1 MNSRRY
7 TMTSL
12 SIVFL
17 ALTIMSVSAIGQNAY
32 AGGGGMSLSAD
43 CSGSSCDI
51 SGTTD
56 RNDQDVTVVVS
67 SSNGIHIVDQLSISG
82 GSFSTTINVSNLDDG
97 TYKIAANQ
105 GSSSK
110 YSLNVSVDVSGGSSD
125 SSASVSNQ
133 LAAAAEEATSTTPSG
148 GLTLSAGG
156 IEGSTT
162 IDVSGTTDRK
172 DQDVNMKVTA
182 SNGNLVGVDQL
193 AISDGSYSTTL
204 NVSNLDGTYTVSV
217 NQGASSKYSLS
228 VDIDVS
234 GGSSDSSDS
243 STSVVGAAA
252 AAEETTAAAASGLTL
267 SAGGVEGSTTID
279 VSGTTDR
286 NGDIT
291 LKVTAPNGNI
301 ISVSQISPSGGS
313 FMTTIETGGAL
324 WSQDGMYSIS
334 AQQGDASNYKTSAD
348 VEIIDGHVIP
358 EFGVI
363 AAMILAVAIVSIIV
377 VTAKT
382 RLSLVPRY

>member
-32 AGGGGMSLSAD
+32 AGGAGMSLSAD
-43 CSGSSCDI
+43 CSGSTCDI

-56 RNDQDVTVVVS
+56 RNDQDVTVVITA
-67 SSNGIHIVDQLSISG
+67 SNGNKVSIDQLSVSG
-82 GSFSTTINVSNLDDG
+82 DSFSMTWNVSASDDD
-97 TYKIAANQ
+97 TYKISANQ
-105 GSSSK
+105 GASSK

-125 SSASVSNQ
+125 SSSSVSNQ
-133 LAAAAEEATSTTPSG
+133 IAASEEEATSTTPSG
-148 GLTLSAGG
+148 GLTLTAGG
-156 IEGSTT
+156 I
-162 IDVSGTTDRK
+162 
-172 DQDVNMKVTA
+172 
-182 SNGNLVGVDQL
+182 
-193 AISDGSYSTTL
+193 
-204 NVSNLDGTYTVSV
+204 
-217 NQGASSKYSLS
+217 
-228 VDIDVS
+228 
-234 GGSSDSSDS
+234 
-243 STSVVGAAA
+243 
-252 AAEETTAAAASGLTL
+252 
-267 SAGGVEGSTTID
+267 EGSTTID

-291 LKVTAPNGNI
+291 LKVTAPNGNVV
-301 ISVSQISPSGGS
+301 SVSQISPSSGS

-324 WSQDGMYSIS
+324 WSQDGMYTIS
-334 AQQGDASNYKTSAD
+334 AHQGAASNYQTSAD

>member
-56 RNDQDVTVVVS
+56 RNDQDVTMVITA
-67 SSNGIHIVDQLSISG
+67 SNGNKVHFAQLDAAG
-82 GSFSTTINVSNLDDG
+82 GSFSTTWNVSASDDD
-97 TYKIAANQ
+97 TYTITANQ
-105 GSSSK
+105 GVSSK

-125 SSASVSNQ
+125 SSTSVTNQ
-133 LAAAAEEATSTTPSG
+133 IAAAAEESTAAAAS

-162 IDVSGTTDRK
+162 IDVSGTTDR
-172 DQDVNMKVTA
+172 
-182 SNGNLVGVDQL
+182 
-193 AISDGSYSTTL
+193 
-204 NVSNLDGTYTVSV
+204 
-217 NQGASSKYSLS
+217 
-228 VDIDVS
+228 
-234 GGSSDSSDS
+234 
-243 STSVVGAAA
+243 
-252 AAEETTAAAASGLTL
+252 
-267 SAGGVEGSTTID
+267 
-279 VSGTTDR
+279 
-286 NGDIT
+286 NGDIAVT
-291 LKVTAPNGNI
+291 VTAPNGNI
-301 ISVSQISPSGGS
+301 ISIDQITPSGGS
-313 FMTTIETGGAL
+313 FMATIETGGAL
-324 WSQDGMYSIS
+324 WSQDGMYIIS

-348 VEIIDGHVIP
+348 VEIVDGHVIP

-382 RLSLVPRY
+382 KLSIVPRY

>member
-32 AGGGGMSLSAD
+32 AAGGGMSLSAD

-67 SSNGIHIVDQLSISG
+67 SGNGIHIVDQLTASD

-105 GSSSK
+105 GASSK

-133 LAAAAEEATSTTPSG
+133 IAAAEDET
-148 GLTLSAGG
+148 
-156 IEGSTT
+156 
-162 IDVSGTTDRK
+162 
-172 DQDVNMKVTA
+172 
-182 SNGNLVGVDQL
+182 
-193 AISDGSYSTTL
+193 
-204 NVSNLDGTYTVSV
+204 
-217 NQGASSKYSLS
+217 
-228 VDIDVS
+228 
-234 GGSSDSSDS
+234 
-243 STSVVGAAA
+243 
-252 AAEETTAAAASGLTL
+252 TTAATSGLSL

-286 NGDIT
+286 TGDIT

-301 ISVSQISPSGGS
+301 ISISQISPSGGS
-313 FMTTIETGGAL
+313 FMSTIETGGAL
-324 WSQDGMYSIS
+324 WSQDGMYTIS

>member
-1 MNSRRY
+1 
-7 TMTSL
+7 MTSL

-32 AGGGGMSLSAD
+32 AAGGGMSLSVD

-56 RNDQDVTVVVS
+56 RNDQDVTVVITA
-67 SSNGIHIVDQLSISG
+67 SNGNIVQVDQLSVSDGI
-82 GSFSTTINVSNLDDG
+82 FSTTFNVSGSDDG
-97 TYKIAANQ
+97 AYKIAANQ
-105 GSSSK
+105 GASSK

-125 SSASVSNQ
+125 SSDSSSNQ
-133 LAAAAEEATSTTPSG
+133 
-148 GLTLSAGG
+148 
-156 IEGSTT
+156 I
-162 IDVSGTTDRK
+162 
-172 DQDVNMKVTA
+172 
-182 SNGNLVGVDQL
+182 
-193 AISDGSYSTTL
+193 
-204 NVSNLDGTYTVSV
+204 
-217 NQGASSKYSLS
+217 
-228 VDIDVS
+228 
-234 GGSSDSSDS
+234 
-243 STSVVGAAA
+243 AAA
-252 AAEETTAAAASGLTL
+252 AAEEETAAAAGGLTL

-324 WSQDGMYSIS
+324 WSQDGMYTIS

-348 VEIIDGHVIP
+348 VEIVDGHVIP

-382 RLSLVPRY
+382 KLSIVPRY

>member
-32 AGGGGMSLSAD
+32 AAGGGMSLSAD
-43 CSGSSCDI
+43 CSGSSCDV

-67 SSNGIHIVDQLSISG
+67 SSNGIHIVDQLSASD

-97 TYKIAANQ
+97 AYKIAANQ
-105 GSSSK
+105 GSSGK

-133 LAAAAEEATSTTPSG
+133 TSAAVAEETTAAAVAG
-148 GLTLSAGG
+148 GLSLSAGG

-162 IDVSGTTDRK
+162 IDVSGTTDR
-172 DQDVNMKVTA
+172 T
-182 SNGNLVGVDQL
+182 
-193 AISDGSYSTTL
+193 
-204 NVSNLDGTYTVSV
+204 
-217 NQGASSKYSLS
+217 
-228 VDIDVS
+228 
-234 GGSSDSSDS
+234 
-243 STSVVGAAA
+243 
-252 AAEETTAAAASGLTL
+252 
-267 SAGGVEGSTTID
+267 
-279 VSGTTDR
+279 
-286 NGDIT
+286 GDIT
-291 LKVTAPNGNI
+291 LKVTAPNGNVV
-301 ISVSQISPSGGS
+301 SVSQISPSGGS

-324 WSQDGMYSIS
+324 WSQDGMYTIS
-334 AQQGDASNYKTSAD
+334 AHQGAASNYQTSAD

>member
-17 ALTIMSVSAIGQNAY
+17 ALTIMSVSALGQNAY

-67 SSNGIHIVDQLSISG
+67 SGNGIHIVDQLSASG

-133 LAAAAEEATSTTPSG
+133 LAAAAAEETAAAAG
-148 GLTLSAGG
+148 GLSLSAGG

-162 IDVSGTTDRK
+162 IDVSGTTDR
-172 DQDVNMKVTA
+172 
-182 SNGNLVGVDQL
+182 S
-193 AISDGSYSTTL
+193 
-204 NVSNLDGTYTVSV
+204 
-217 NQGASSKYSLS
+217 
-228 VDIDVS
+228 
-234 GGSSDSSDS
+234 
-243 STSVVGAAA
+243 
-252 AAEETTAAAASGLTL
+252 
-267 SAGGVEGSTTID
+267 
-279 VSGTTDR
+279 
-286 NGDIT
+286 GDIAIT
-291 LKVTAPNGNI
+291 VTAPNGNI
-301 ISVSQISPSGGS
+301 ISIDQITPSGGS
-313 FMTTIETGGAL
+313 FMATIETGGAL
-324 WSQDGMYSIS
+324 WSQDGMYTIS
-334 AQQGDASNYKTSAD
+334 AQQGDASNYKTSAE
-348 VEIIDGHVIP
+348 VEIVDGHVIP

-382 RLSLVPRY
+382 KLSIVPRY

>member
-32 AGGGGMSLSAD
+32 AAGGGMSLSAD
-43 CSGSSCDI
+43 CSGSSCDV

-56 RNDQDVTVVVS
+56 RNDQDVTVVITA
-67 SSNGIHIVDQLSISG
+67 SNGNIVQVDQLSVSG
-82 GSFSTTINVSNLDDG
+82 GSFSTTFNVSASDDG
-97 TYKIAANQ
+97 AYKIAANQ
-105 GSSSK
+105 GASSK

-133 LAAAAEEATSTTPSG
+133 IASAAEE
-148 GLTLSAGG
+148 
-156 IEGSTT
+156 
-162 IDVSGTTDRK
+162 
-172 DQDVNMKVTA
+172 
-182 SNGNLVGVDQL
+182 
-193 AISDGSYSTTL
+193 
-204 NVSNLDGTYTVSV
+204 
-217 NQGASSKYSLS
+217 
-228 VDIDVS
+228 
-234 GGSSDSSDS
+234 
-243 STSVVGAAA
+243 
-252 AAEETTAAAASGLTL
+252 ETAAASGLSL

-291 LKVTAPNGNI
+291 LKVTAPNGNVV
-301 ISVSQISPSGGS
+301 SVSQISPSGGS

-324 WSQDGMYSIS
+324 WSQDGMYTIS
-334 AQQGDASNYKTSAD
+334 AHQGAASNYQTSAD

-382 RLSLVPRY
+382 KLSIVPRY

>member
-1 MNSRRY
+1 MNSRRH
-7 TMTSL
+7 TITSL
-12 SIVFL
+12 SIVLL
-17 ALTIMSVSAIGQNAY
+17 AVTIMSVSAIGQNAY
-32 AGGGGMSLSAD
+32 VAGGGMSLSAD

-67 SSNGIHIVDQLSISG
+67 SSNGIHIVDQLSTSD

-105 GSSSK
+105 GASGK

-125 SSASVSNQ
+125 SSTSVSNQ
-133 LAAAAEEATSTTPSG
+133 TASAAADETTTAVAG
-148 GLTLSAGG
+148 GLS
-156 IEGSTT
+156 
-162 IDVSGTTDRK
+162 
-172 DQDVNMKVTA
+172 
-182 SNGNLVGVDQL
+182 
-193 AISDGSYSTTL
+193 
-204 NVSNLDGTYTVSV
+204 
-217 NQGASSKYSLS
+217 
-228 VDIDVS
+228 
-234 GGSSDSSDS
+234 
-243 STSVVGAAA
+243 
-252 AAEETTAAAASGLTL
+252 L

-291 LKVTAPNGNI
+291 LKVTAPNGNVV
-301 ISVSQISPSGGS
+301 SVSQISPSGGS

-324 WSQDGMYSIS
+324 WSQDGMYTIS
-334 AQQGDASNYKTSAD
+334 AHQGAASNYQTSAD

>member
-56 RNDQDVTVVVS
+56 RNDQDVTVVITA
-67 SSNGIHIVDQLSISG
+67 SNGNIVQVDQLSVSG
-82 GSFSTTINVSNLDDG
+82 GSFSTTFNVSASDDG
-97 TYKIAANQ
+97 AYKIAANQ

-133 LAAAAEEATSTTPSG
+133 TSAAVAEE
-148 GLTLSAGG
+148 
-156 IEGSTT
+156 E
-162 IDVSGTTDRK
+162 
-172 DQDVNMKVTA
+172 
-182 SNGNLVGVDQL
+182 
-193 AISDGSYSTTL
+193 
-204 NVSNLDGTYTVSV
+204 
-217 NQGASSKYSLS
+217 
-228 VDIDVS
+228 
-234 GGSSDSSDS
+234 
-243 STSVVGAAA
+243 
-252 AAEETTAAAASGLTL
+252 TAAAAGGLTL

-291 LKVTAPNGNI
+291 LKVIAPNGNI

-324 WSQDGMYSIS
+324 WSQDGMYTIS
-334 AQQGDASNYKTSAD
+334 AQQGDASNYQTSAD
-348 VEIIDGHVIP
+348 VEIVDGHVIP

-382 RLSLVPRY
+382 KLSIVPRY

>member
-32 AGGGGMSLSAD
+32 AAGGGMSLSAD

-56 RNDQDVTVVVS
+56 RNDQDVTVVITA
-67 SSNGIHIVDQLSISG
+67 SNGNIVQVDQLSVSG
-82 GSFSTTINVSNLDDG
+82 DSFSTTFNVSGSDDG
-97 TYKIAANQ
+97 AYKIAANQ
-105 GSSSK
+105 GASSK

-125 SSASVSNQ
+125 SSDSSSNQ
-133 LAAAAEEATSTTPSG
+133 IATAAAEE
-148 GLTLSAGG
+148 
-156 IEGSTT
+156 E
-162 IDVSGTTDRK
+162 
-172 DQDVNMKVTA
+172 
-182 SNGNLVGVDQL
+182 
-193 AISDGSYSTTL
+193 
-204 NVSNLDGTYTVSV
+204 
-217 NQGASSKYSLS
+217 
-228 VDIDVS
+228 
-234 GGSSDSSDS
+234 
-243 STSVVGAAA
+243 
-252 AAEETTAAAASGLTL
+252 TAAAAGGLTL

-291 LKVTAPNGNI
+291 LKVTAPNGNVV
-301 ISVSQISPSGGS
+301 SVSQISPSGGS

-324 WSQDGMYSIS
+324 WSQDGMYTIS
-334 AQQGDASNYKTSAD
+334 AHQGAASNYQTSAD
-348 VEIIDGHVIP
+348 VEIVDGHVIP

-382 RLSLVPRY
+382 KLSLVPRY